1 MKTIFKKRIL
11 WMVLL
16 FFVGLLVVTIRLGYV
31 MIIQADKYLGL
42 ARDLH
47 QRDREI
53 KAPRGIIYDRNG
65 VKIASNKAVYSI
77 SVIYSQTTDKDKVA
91 RVLAEELGMEF
102 DQIRKKVYKNS
113 VREKIKSNV
122 EKKIADR
129 IREYELDGVKVDED
143 YKRVYPYDS
152 LASKVL

>member
-16 FFVGLLVVTIRLGYV
+16 FFVGFLVVTIRLGYV

-102 DQIRKKVYKNS
+102 DQIRKKVYKSS
-113 VREKIKSNV
+113 VR
-122 EKKIADR
+122 DR
-129 IREYELDGVKVDED
+129 
-143 YKRVYPYDS
+143 
-152 LASKVL
+152 